1 MSAYCLLFENEK
13 MPAGTP
19 FPLPCSPFSEPR
31 CSYGVWEFGCRP
43 RPEDVRAIVDFGGL
57 LVSRLFG

>member
-1 MSAYCLLFENEK
+1 
-13 MPAGTP
+13 MPASTP
-19 FPLPCSPFSEPR
+19 FPLSCSPFSEPL

-43 RPEDVRAIVDFGGL
+43 RPEDVRAIVDFWGL